1 MARGKMATRHGGRE
15 LAFQVLYGLSFASVH
30 TLDELQDIFYSS
42 PGNQAKESISTTPSG
57 FAWELVEGVWKSA
70 TLLDDVIDR
79 HSHNWRVNRMGRVEL
94 TLLRL
99 AVFEMLCRDD
109 IPSKVAINEA
119 LDLSR
124 QFGDDGAGSFING
137 ILDAVAKAQEN
148 GTLKSPLIH
157 NSSPSKQ
164 AG

>member
-1 MARGKMATRHGGRE
+1 MARGKMATRHGERE
-15 LAFQVLYGLSFASVH
+15 LAFQVLYGLSFGSVQ
-30 TLDELQDIFYSS
+30 TLEELQDIFYNS
-42 PGNQAKESISTTPSG
+42 PGYPAKESTSTAPSG

-109 IPSKVAINEA
+109 IPAKVAINEA

-124 QFGDDGAGSFING
+124 QFGEDGAGSFING

-148 GTLKSPLIH
+148 GTLKSPLVH
-157 NSSPSKQ
+157 NSSPSQQ